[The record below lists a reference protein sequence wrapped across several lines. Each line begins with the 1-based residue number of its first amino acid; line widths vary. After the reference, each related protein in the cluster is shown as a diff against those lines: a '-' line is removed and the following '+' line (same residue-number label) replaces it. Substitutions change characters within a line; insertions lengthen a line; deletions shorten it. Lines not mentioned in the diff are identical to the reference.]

1 MKLFLLILLAALG
14 ILPGVVQAGAA
25 AGTTL
30 PLKVAERDWRPL
42 DQRRHQALQG
52 KLDRALGQHPLWQ
65 TLIGEGRMAVALVD
79 LANPRVPRAAQV
91 NGNTMMYAAS
101 LPKIAVLLAAFQ
113 GFENRTLKET
123 PEIRAEMVEMIRRSD
138 NAAATKVIG
147 RLSLPGIA
155 RVILDPRYRFYDQ
168 KHGGGLWVGSDYG
181 PHLEQNP
188 EPLKGLLHAATV
200 NQVARFYYLLAYGR
214 LINPQRSR
222 QMLTILAFPDLDD
235 KFIKALGN
243 SVPQNQVFRKSGDWK
258 QWYSDSM
265 LVWAGGWRRYIL
277 VAMVDDA
284 QGEKILQALVP
295 AVEQILRPGSPSRAR
310 PRR

>member
-1 MKLFLLILLAALG
+1 MKFFLIILLAVLG
-14 ILPGVVQAGAA
+14 VLPGVIRAGAA

-42 DQRRHQALQG
+42 DQRRHQGLQG
-52 KLDRALGQHPLWQ
+52 QLDRALGQHPLWQ
-65 TLIGEGRMAVALVD
+65 TLISEGRMAVALVD

-123 PEIRAEMVEMIRRSD
+123 PEIRADMVEMIRRSD
-138 NAAATKVIG
+138 NAATTRVID

-155 RVILDPRYRFYDQ
+155 RVILDPRHRFYDQ
-168 KHGGGLWVGSDYG
+168 KHGGLWVGSDYG
-181 PHLEQNP
+181 PHLLQNP
-188 EPLKGLLHAATV
+188 DPLKGLLHAATV

-214 LINPQRSR
+214 LINPPRSR
-222 QMLTILAFPDLDD
+222 QMLTILAFPDIDD

-258 QWYSDSM
+258 HWYSDSM
-265 LVWAGGWRRYIL
+265 LVWAKGWRRYIL
-277 VAMVDDA
+277 VAMVDDV

-295 AVEQILRPGSPSRAR
+295 TVEQILRPGQP
-310 PRR
+310 PRLPYRR